1 MFWENIDRN
10 QLGVSSVTCII
21 SQVKPGE
28 PVILCK
34 KSNHA
39 LVDVVCEWPALPAHA
54 LKSDY
59 EPSSAEVLHAKAALQ
74 AEEVALGRYDAE
86 IKRLRQA
93 AEELQEK
100 SVALKERMSQR
111 RAMVSHAKGR
121 HRDMGY
127 SHNTEDDDPGT
138 TRARVVSM

>member
-1 MFWENIDRN
+1 MNPKT
-10 QLGVSSVTCII
+10 QLR
-21 SQVKPGE
+21 VKPGE

-111 RAMVSHAKGR
+111 RAMVSLMRKVA
-121 HRDMGY
+121 
-127 SHNTEDDDPGT
+127 TEIWDIPT
-138 TRARVVSM
+138 TQKTMTPEPLVQE